1 MATPAPLPQRETTR
15 RCEVR
20 SRCRRGPRRQ
30 KWSGA
35 PPHPLSGGRPFQ
47 VSNMAPKFQVSSLA
61 PKFQSFKFR
70 VWLPSFV
77 PRFQGVSKFQV
88 TGGETR
94 SREQNTKR
102 WKPGAKHETLE
113 AGSKTRNAGNREQNT
128 KRWKPG
134 AKHEALEAGSGN
146 AEIAL
151 MGHYSFWLTI
161 LAEFRPA
168 PITLA

>member
-1 MATPAPLPQRETTR
+1 MNYLPRMATPAPLPQRETTR

-47 VSNMAPKFQVSSLA
+47 VSNMAPKFQ
-61 PKFQSFKFR
+61 SFKFR

-88 TGGETR
+88 KWGETR
-94 SREQNTKR
+94 NAGSREQNTKR

-113 AGSKTRNAGNREQNT
+113 AGSETRNAGSREQNT
-128 KRWKPG
+128 KRWKS
-134 AKHEALEAGSGN
+134 EAETRKL
-146 AEIAL
+146 
-151 MGHYSFWLTI
+151 H
-161 LAEFRPA
+161 
-168 PITLA
+168 